1 MPSETDCLND
11 ALGQI
16 GAARITAIDDQSIN
30 ANHCAVF
37 YPSLRDG
44 LLRSHHWNFAM
55 QRVALAADVT
65 APVSEFAY
73 AYTLPGDCLKVV
85 DYAGGTPSS
94 SVVWSSE
101 YAGMRFV
108 PRYKIEGRKLLTND
122 GVVYIRYLKQ
132 VTNVGEWDG
141 MFYQAVTSLLASKL
155 ATAISHDHK
164 MALALQKVGDH
175 LLGLAMAVDGQEGST
190 EPFVVDDLLWGR

>member
-16 GAARITAIDDQSIN
+16 GAARITAIDDGSIN
-30 ANHCAVF
+30 ANHCQVF

-44 LLRSHHWNFAM
+44 LLRAHHWNFAM
-55 QRVALAADVT
+55 QRMNLAADVT
-65 APVSEFAY
+65 PPVSEYAY

-85 DYAGGTPSS
+85 DYGGGTPSS
-94 SVVWSSE
+94 PVTWVTD
-101 YAGMRFV
+101 YAHWRFI

-122 GVVYIRYLKQ
+122 GVVSIRYLKQ
-132 VTNVGEWDG
+132 VTSVGEWDA
-141 MFYQAVTSLLASKL
+141 MFYQAVATLLATKL
-155 ATAISHDHK
+155 ATAILHDHK
-164 MALALQKVGDH
+164 MAVGLQQIGDH
-175 LLGLAMAVDGQEGST
+175 LLSQAMAVDGQEGSI